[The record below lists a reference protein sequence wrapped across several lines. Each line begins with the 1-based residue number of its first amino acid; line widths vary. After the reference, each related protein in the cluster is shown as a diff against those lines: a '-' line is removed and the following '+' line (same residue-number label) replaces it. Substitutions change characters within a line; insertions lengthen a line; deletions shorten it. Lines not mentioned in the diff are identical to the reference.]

1 MADPASYRPAP
12 GSIPESPGVYRFSDE
27 RGRVIYVG
35 KAKNLRS
42 RLNSYFADFAGMH
55 PRTQTMVRSAA
66 KVDWTV
72 VRTEVEALQL
82 EYSWIKEFDP
92 RFNVRYRDD
101 KSYPYL
107 AVTMNEEYPR
117 VMVMRG
123 AKRRGVRYFGPYS
136 HAWAI
141 RDTVDTLLRVFP
153 VRTCSAG
160 VFKRAGQI
168 GRPCLLGYI
177 DKCSA
182 PCVDRVSAA
191 EHRYLAEEFCDFM
204 AGQTAKFTRRLEA
217 EMRRAA
223 DAEEYERAA
232 RLRDDIQALHRAL
245 EKQAVVLGDGTDCDV
260 IALAED
266 QLEAAVQVF
275 YVRGGRVRGQRGW
288 VVDKVEDI
296 TPGELVEQFL
306 GQVYGDDPVLG
317 ELPAGVS
324 GDAAQEAQGEDFG
337 RAADGTA
344 RTARRGGRRRRA
356 GGPPRRDTP
365 VPREVLVPELPPAPE
380 AIEEWL
386 AGRRGGRVSLRV
398 PQRGDKKALLDT
410 VARNAAESLALH
422 KTRRASDLTTRS
434 RAMSEIQDALGLDEA
449 PLRIECYDVS
459 NLQGTHVVASMIVF
473 EDGLARK
480 SEYRRFSIRGLDGTD
495 DVASIHEVISRRFRR
510 YLEEREATGE
520 LDVLGDPAAREPDQV
535 GGRRKFAYPPNLV
548 VIDGGPA
555 QVAAAARAL
564 GELGIDDVSVCGLA
578 KRLEEVWLPG
588 EDSPVI
594 MPRTSEGLYLLQRV
608 RDEAHRF
615 AITYHRKKRAA
626 ALTTSELDDV
636 PGLGPARRAT
646 LLRHFGSVRKL
657 ARASV
662 AEIAGL
668 PGIGPRVAETV
679 VAALRQENGSAGPE
693 SPGSTG
699 PGGAEGGATR

>member
-1 MADPASYRPAP
+1 MADPASYRPSP
-12 GSIPESPGVYRFSDE
+12 GSIPESPGVYRFRDE
-27 RGRVIYVG
+27 RRRVIYVG

-42 RLNSYFADFAGMH
+42 RLNSYFADFAGLH
-55 PRTQTMVRSAA
+55 PRTQSMLRAA
-66 KVDWTV
+66 ASVDWTV
-72 VRTEVEALQL
+72 VTTEVEALQL

-107 AVTMNEEYPR
+107 AVTMDEEYPR

-123 AKRRGVRYFGPYS
+123 ARRRGVRYFGPYS

-153 VRTCSAG
+153 VRTCTAG
-160 VFKRAGQI
+160 VFKRSGQI

-177 DKCSA
+177 GKCSA
-182 PCVDRVSAA
+182 PCVGRVGAA
-191 EHRYLAEEFCDFM
+191 EHRQLAEEFCDFM
-204 AGQTAKFTRRLEA
+204 AGQTGKFTKRLEA

-223 DAEEYERAA
+223 AAQEYERAA

-296 TPGELVEQFL
+296 ATGDLVGQFL
-306 GQVYGDDPVLG
+306 GQVYGDDPVAG
-317 ELPAGVS
+317 EPARADQAAAAPRQATGRPGATGLS
-324 GDAAQEAQGEDFG
+324 GA
-337 RAADGTA
+337 
-344 RTARRGGRRRRA
+344 
-356 GGPPRRDTP
+356 
-365 VPREVLVPELPPAPE
+365 VPREVLVPVLPQDA
-380 AIEEWL
+380 AAVEEWL
-386 AGRRGGRVSLRV
+386 AARRGGRVRLRV
-398 PQRGDKKALLDT
+398 PRRGDKKALLDT
-410 VARNAAESLALH
+410 VARNAAESLVQH

-434 RAMSEIQDALGLDEA
+434 RAMHEIQEALGLDEA

-459 NLQGTHVVASMIVF
+459 NLQGTHVVAAMVVF
-473 EDGLARK
+473 EDGLPRK
-480 SEYRRFSIRGLDGTD
+480 SEYRRFSIHGLDGTD
-495 DVASIHEVISRRFRR
+495 DVASIHEVIFRRFRR
-510 YLEEREATGE
+510 YLEEFQATGE
-520 LDVLGDPAAREPDQV
+520 LDAFGEEPD
-535 GGRRKFAYPPNLV
+535 GGGQSPGRPRKFAYPPNLV

-555 QVAAAARAL
+555 QVAAAVRAL
-564 GELGIDDVSVCGLA
+564 DELGIDDVAVCGLA

-588 EDSPVI
+588 ADGPVI

-615 AITYHRKKRAA
+615 AITYHRKKRSA
-626 ALTTSELDDV
+626 ALTTSELDAV
-636 PGLGPARRAT
+636 PGLGPASRAT
-646 LLRHFGSVRKL
+646 LLRHFGSVRRISG
-657 ARASV
+657 ATV

-668 PGIGPRVAETV
+668 PGIGPRIAEAV
-679 VAALRQENGSAGPE
+679 LAALGPARTGQNGNGGDDTGADGTGHTAGERAGP
-693 SPGSTG
+693 STAGPSTG
-699 PGGAEGGATR
+699 GRTP